1 MSSIEPSPKRTPS
14 DTEPEHAKQEKPVT
28 QPDATTANAGG
39 PSGGQGKGKKVAKL
53 VWPDMSPKQRAEKSE
68 TKAQAPRE
76 ALKPGAGPAPQ
87 DPGKAVQNAGA
98 QSKVDRAPAP
108 ADQANP
114 APGHPPAHPGH
125 KPQDQNVA
133 GAKAAQAPREAF
145 KPAAAPGP
153 QGPVTAVQNA
163 GAQSKVDQ
171 APAPAGQ
178 ANPAPGHPPAHPG
191 LKPQDQNVA
200 GAKAAQ
206 APREELKPTAEAG
219 AQGQVAAVQN
229 AATLVAPVNQAPV
242 NQAQVNQALAPNPQK
257 QDKRPE
263 KALQGPQNPGQNGG
277 QNAGRNPASGGPG
290 QKAAAP
296 VGPATMTVGPEPRP
310 VVGPAKLKR
319 RHNIALL
326 SFVLAVLLPSLAAT
340 IYLYTIAVDQ
350 YASKVGFAVRNEE
363 TSAASSLLG
372 GLSGMTGGS
381 TAQDSD
387 ALYEFIQSQQMVEEV
402 DAKLNLRALF
412 SKPERD
418 VVFAFPADGSLEKLV
433 DYWQRIVSIAYD
445 GSTGLIQIQTNAFSA
460 GDAQAVTQAIHD
472 ASDRMVHELSAKARD
487 DATRY
492 AREDLAIA
500 EDRLQAARQAINDYR
515 SRTQI
520 VDPTA
525 SVQSQMGIL
534 NQLQSQ
540 MAEALI
546 QLDML
551 RETTRADDP
560 RVSDAQL
567 KISVIE
573 KRIAEERQKFG
584 LGGQGIGSDDYA
596 TVVAEFERLNVDR
609 DFAERSYV
617 AALTALDAAKA
628 EAQRQSRYLAV
639 FISPTLAE
647 TAEYPR
653 RALLSALVFLFL
665 SLGWSI
671 IALIYYSV
679 RDRR

>member
-1 MSSIEPSPKRTPS
+1 MTG
-14 DTEPEHAKQEKPVT
+14 
-28 QPDATTANAGG
+28 PDATTANTGG

-53 VWPDMSPKQRAEKSE
+53 VWPDMPPKQRADKAEA
-68 TKAQAPRE
+68 KAQAPRE
-76 ALKPGAGPAPQ
+76 ALKPAAGSGPQ
-87 DPGKAVQNAGA
+87 DPGTAVQNAVA
-98 QSKVDRAPAP
+98 QHKVDRVPAP
-108 ADQANP
+108 AGQVNP
-114 APGHPPAHPGH
+114 TPDHQPAHPAH
-125 KPQDQNVA
+125 KPQDQDIV
-133 GAKAAQAPREAF
+133 GAKAAQASREA
-145 KPAAAPGP
+145 
-153 QGPVTAVQNA
+153 
-163 GAQSKVDQ
+163 
-171 APAPAGQ
+171 
-178 ANPAPGHPPAHPG
+178 
-191 LKPQDQNVA
+191 LKPVV
-200 GAKAAQ
+200 
-206 APREELKPTAEAG
+206 EAG
-219 AQGQVAAVQN
+219 AQGQVGSVQN
-229 AATLVAPVNQAPV
+229 TVAPMVPVNQAP
-242 NQAQVNQALAPNPQK
+242 VNQALAPNPQK
-257 QDKRPE
+257 QEVRPE
-263 KALQGPQNPGQNGG
+263 KKAPQGPQNPGQNGS

-290 QKAAAP
+290 QKTAAP
-296 VGPATMTVGPEPRP
+296 VGPAATAVGPEPRP

-319 RHNIALL
+319 RHNIALV

-363 TSAASSLLG
+363 TSAASSRLG
-372 GLSGMTGGS
+372 GLSGITGGS

-460 GDAQAVTQAIHD
+460 EDAQAVTQAIYE
-472 ASDRMVHELSAKARD
+472 ASNRMVHELSAKARD

-492 AREDLAIA
+492 AREDLATA
-500 EDRLQAARQAINDYR
+500 EDRLQTARQAINDYR

-525 SVQSQMGIL
+525 SVQGQMGIL

>member
-14 DTEPEHAKQEKPVT
+14 DTEPEHAKQKKSMT
-28 QPDATTANAGG
+28 GPDATTANAGG

-53 VWPDMSPKQRAEKSE
+53 VWPDMSPKQRPEKAE

-76 ALKPGAGPAPQ
+76 ALKPAAGSGPQ
-87 DPGKAVQNAGA
+87 DPGTAVQNAGA
-98 QSKVDRAPAP
+98 QYKVDRAPAP
-108 ADQANP
+108 AGHVSP
-114 APGHPPAHPGH
+114 APDHPPAH
-125 KPQDQNVA
+125 KPQNQDIV
-133 GAKAAQAPREAF
+133 GAKAAQASREA
-145 KPAAAPGP
+145 
-153 QGPVTAVQNA
+153 
-163 GAQSKVDQ
+163 
-171 APAPAGQ
+171 
-178 ANPAPGHPPAHPG
+178 
-191 LKPQDQNVA
+191 LKPV
-200 GAKAAQ
+200 
-206 APREELKPTAEAG
+206 AEAG
-219 AQGQVAAVQN
+219 AQDQARSVQN
-229 AATLVAPVNQAPV
+229 TVAPVVP
-242 NQAQVNQALAPNPQK
+242 VNQALAPNPQK
-257 QDKRPE
+257 QEVRPE
-263 KALQGPQNPGQNGG
+263 KKTPQGPQNPGQNGS

-290 QKAAAP
+290 QKTAAP
-296 VGPATMTVGPEPRP
+296 VGPAATAVGPEPRP

-319 RHNIALL
+319 RHNIALI

-372 GLSGMTGGS
+372 GLSGITGGS

-460 GDAQAVTQAIHD
+460 EDAQAVTQAIYE
-472 ASDRMVHELSAKARD
+472 ASNRMVHELSAKARD

-492 AREDLAIA
+492 AREDLATA
-500 EDRLQAARQAINDYR
+500 EDRLQTARQAINDYR

-525 SVQSQMGIL
+525 SVQGQMGIL

>member
-14 DTEPEHAKQEKPVT
+14 DTEPEHAKQENPVT
-28 QPDATTANAGG
+28 QPGATTANAGG

-53 VWPDMSPKQRAEKSE
+53 VWPDMSPKQRAEKAE

-108 ADQANP
+108 AGQANP

-125 KPQDQNVA
+125 
-133 GAKAAQAPREAF
+133 
-145 KPAAAPGP
+145 
-153 QGPVTAVQNA
+153 
-163 GAQSKVDQ
+163 
-171 APAPAGQ
+171 
-178 ANPAPGHPPAHPG
+178 
-191 LKPQDQNVA
+191 KPQDQNVA

-229 AATLVAPVNQAPV
+229 AAALAAP
-242 NQAQVNQALAPNPQK
+242 VNQALAPNPQK

-263 KALQGPQNPGQNGG
+263 KAPQGPQNPGQNGG

>member
-14 DTEPEHAKQEKPVT
+14 DTEPEHAKQENPVT

-108 ADQANP
+108 AGQANP

-125 KPQDQNVA
+125 
-133 GAKAAQAPREAF
+133 
-145 KPAAAPGP
+145 
-153 QGPVTAVQNA
+153 
-163 GAQSKVDQ
+163 
-171 APAPAGQ
+171 
-178 ANPAPGHPPAHPG
+178 
-191 LKPQDQNVA
+191 KPQDQNVA

-229 AATLVAPVNQAPV
+229 VAALAAPVNQAP
-242 NQAQVNQALAPNPQK
+242 VNQALAPNPQK

>member
-14 DTEPEHAKQEKPVT
+14 DTEPEHAKQKKAMT
-28 QPDATTANAGG
+28 GPDATTANAGG
-39 PSGGQGKGKKVAKL
+39 PSGGHGKGKKVAKL
-53 VWPDMSPKQRAEKSE
+53 VWPDMPPKQRAEKAE

-76 ALKPGAGPAPQ
+76 ALKPAAGSGPQ
-87 DPGKAVQNAGA
+87 DPGTTVQNAGA
-98 QSKVDRAPAP
+98 QYKADRAPAP
-108 ADQANP
+108 AGHVSP
-114 APGHPPAHPGH
+114 APPHPPAH
-125 KPQDQNVA
+125 KPQDQDIV
-133 GAKAAQAPREAF
+133 GAKAAQASREA
-145 KPAAAPGP
+145 
-153 QGPVTAVQNA
+153 
-163 GAQSKVDQ
+163 
-171 APAPAGQ
+171 
-178 ANPAPGHPPAHPG
+178 
-191 LKPQDQNVA
+191 LKPV
-200 GAKAAQ
+200 
-206 APREELKPTAEAG
+206 AEAG
-219 AQGQVAAVQN
+219 AQGQVGSVQN
-229 AATLVAPVNQAPV
+229 TVTPAVPVNQAPVNQAPV
-242 NQAQVNQALAPNPQK
+242 NQALAPDPQK
-257 QDKRPE
+257 QEIRAE
-263 KALQGPQNPGQNGG
+263 KKPPQGPQNPGQNGS
-277 QNAGRNPASGGPG
+277 QNAGRSPALGGPG
-290 QKAAAP
+290 QKT
-296 VGPATMTVGPEPRP
+296 VGPAATAVGSEPRP

-319 RHNIALL
+319 RHNIALI

-340 IYLYTIAVDQ
+340 LYLYTIAVDQ

-372 GLSGMTGGS
+372 GLSGITGGS

-460 GDAQAVTQAIHD
+460 EDAQAVTQAIYE
-472 ASDRMVHELSAKARD
+472 ASNRMVHELSAKARD

-492 AREDLAIA
+492 AREDLATA

-525 SVQSQMGIL
+525 SVQGQMGIL

-546 QLDML
+546 QLDLL

-560 RVSDAQL
+560 RINDAQL

>member
-1 MSSIEPSPKRTPS
+1 MSSIDPSPKRTPS
-14 DTEPEHAKQEKPVT
+14 DTEPEHAKQESPVK

-39 PSGGQGKGKKVAKL
+39 PYGGQGKGKKVAKL
-53 VWPDMSPKQRAEKSE
+53 VWPDMSPKQRAEKAE
-68 TKAQAPRE
+68 TKAHPPRE
-76 ALKPGAGPAPQ
+76 ALKPGAAPGPQAP
-87 DPGKAVQNAGA
+87 GTAVQNVGS
-98 QSKVDRAPAP
+98 QHKVDRAPAS
-108 ADQANP
+108 AGQANP

-125 KPQDQNVA
+125 KPQDQ
-133 GAKAAQAPREAF
+133 
-145 KPAAAPGP
+145 
-153 QGPVTAVQNA
+153 
-163 GAQSKVDQ
+163 
-171 APAPAGQ
+171 
-178 ANPAPGHPPAHPG
+178 HI
-191 LKPQDQNVA
+191 A

-229 AATLVAPVNQAPV
+229 AAALAASVNQAP
-242 NQAQVNQALAPNPQK
+242 VNQALAPNPQK
-257 QDKRPE
+257 QDKRLE
-263 KALQGPQNPGQNGG
+263 KAPHGPQNPGQNAG
-277 QNAGRNPASGGPG
+277 QNAGRNPAPGGPG

-296 VGPATMTVGPEPRP
+296 AGPATMTAGPEPRP

-372 GLSGMTGGS
+372 GLSGITGGS

-402 DAKLNLRALF
+402 DAKVNLRALF

-460 GDAQAVTQAIHD
+460 GDAQAVTQAIYE
-472 ASDRMVHELSAKARD
+472 ASNRMVHELSAKARD

-492 AREDLAIA
+492 AREDLTTAQ
-500 EDRLQAARQAINDYR
+500 DRLQAARQAINDYR
-515 SRTQI
+515 ARTQI

-525 SVQSQMGIL
+525 SVQGQMGIL

-560 RVSDAQL
+560 RISDAQL